1 MLKTEQQCNKL
12 TGKNPTKLDL
22 DDGEGVE
29 VEGEVGR

>member
-29 VEGEVGR
+29 GEGGANR